1 MNLLLDTCT
10 FLWIVRNRPELSETA
25 KTLFQDENNRVFL
38 SVVSVWEIT
47 VKNGLGRLPLA
58 DPPTIYI
65 PRERER
71 HNITSLELAEQDV
84 LELEHLPPIHQ
95 DPFDRMLICQA
106 RTRSLVLLTP
116 DQAIR
121 AYPVASVW

>member
-10 FLWIVRNRPELSETA
+10 FLWIVRNRLELSETA
-25 KTLFQDENNRVFL
+25 KTLFQDKNNSVFL

-47 VKNGLGRLPLA
+47 VKHGLGRLPLA
-58 DPPTIYI
+58 DSPAIYI
-65 PRERER
+65 PREREK
-71 HNITSLELAEQDV
+71 HNITTLELTERDA
-84 LELEHLPPIHQ
+84 LELENLPPMHQ

-106 RTRSLVLLTP
+106 RIRNLVLLTP

-121 AYPVASVW
+121 AYPVGSIW